1 MKFVEKFRGAATGVP
16 RRLAIAVIGA
26 ALLSGLVGAIGGS
39 ATVGAFSKTGL
50 PVEYLQIPSAAM
62 GRNIK
67 VQFQG
72 GGPHAVYL
80 LDGLRA
86 QDDYNGWDIN
96 TPAFEEFYQS
106 GLSVIMPVG
115 GQSSF
120 YSDWYQPAWGN
131 GRPHLQVGDV
141 PDPGDAAVAAGQQAV
156 SPLGNAA
163 VGLSMSGGSAM
174 ILAAYY
180 PQQFPYAASLS
191 GFLNPSEGWWPT
203 LIGLAM
209 GDAGGY
215 NATNM
220 WGPTSDPAWKRN
232 DPMVQIPRLVA
243 NNTRIWVYCGNG
255 TPNDLGGDS
264 MPAKFLEQFTLRTNE
279 QFRDNYAAAGG
290 RNGTFNFPP
299 NGTHEWGYWNQQ
311 LVAMKPDIMQVS
323 TRSTPRASPAAA
335 ATAPPDAP
343 KPASAAAHPSALL
356 PMFLSGQ
363 LIE

>member
-1 MKFVEKFRGAATGVP
+1 MP
-16 RRLAIAVIGA
+16 RRLAIAAMGA
-26 ALLSGLVGAIGGS
+26 SLLSGIAVASGGS
-39 ATVGAFSKTGL
+39 PVAGAFSKPGL
-50 PVEYLQIPSAAM
+50 PVEYLEVPSPSM

-72 GGPHAVYL
+72 GGSHAVYL

-120 YSDWYQPAWGN
+120 YSNWYQPSSGN
-131 GRPHLQVGDV
+131 GQNYTYKWETFLTQEMPLWMQSNK
-141 PDPGDAAVAAGQQAV
+141 QV
-156 SPLGNAA
+156 SPAGNAA
-163 VGLSMSGGSAM
+163 VGLSMSGGSAL

-180 PQQFPYAASLS
+180 PQQFPYAAALS

-209 GDAGGY
+209 NDAGGY
-215 NATNM
+215 NANSM
-220 WGPTSDPAWKRN
+220 WGPSSDPAWKRN

-255 TPNDLGGDS
+255 TPSDLGGDN
-264 MPAKFLEQFTLRTNE
+264 MPAKFLEGMTLRTNE
-279 QFRDNYAAAGG
+279 QF
-290 RNGTFNFPP
+290 
-299 NGTHEWGYWNQQ
+299 Q
-311 LVAMKPDIMQVS
+311 
-323 TRSTPRASPAAA
+323 
-335 ATAPPDAP
+335 
-343 KPASAAAHPSALL
+343 
-356 PMFLSGQ
+356 
-363 LIE
+363 

>member
-1 MKFVEKFRGAATGVP
+1 MKFFEELRKLRGAAATMP
-16 RRLAIAVIGA
+16 RQLAVAAMGA
-26 ALLSGLVGAIGGS
+26 ALMSGLVTAAGVS
-39 ATVGAFSKTGL
+39 ATAGAFSKPGL
-50 PVEYLQIPSAAM
+50 PVEYLEVPSPSM

-67 VQFQG
+67 VQFEG

-106 GLSVIMPVG
+106 GLSVVMPVG

-120 YSDWYQPAWGN
+120 YSNWYQPSSGN
-131 GRPHLQVGDV
+131 GQNYTYKWETFLTQEMPLWLQ
-141 PDPGDAAVAAGQQAV
+141 ANKQV
-156 SPLGNAA
+156 SPTGNAA
-163 VGLSMSGGSAM
+163 VGLSMSGGSAL

-209 GDAGGY
+209 NDSGGY
-215 NATNM
+215 NANSM
-220 WGPTSDPAWKRN
+220 WGPSTDPAWKRN

-255 TPNDLGGDS
+255 TPSDLGGDN
-264 MPAKFLEQFTLRTNE
+264 MPAKFLEGLTLRTNQ
-279 QFRDNYAAAGG
+279 QFQNSYVAAGG
-290 RNGTFNFPP
+290 RNGTFNFPA
-299 NGTHEWGYWNQQ
+299 NGTHSWPYWNQQ
-311 LVAMKPDIMQVS
+311 LVAMKPDIQQVLL
-323 TRSTPRASPAAA
+323 ASNT
-335 ATAPPDAP
+335 TAPPAQPAP
-343 KPASAAAHPSALL
+343 PAAPAQPAA
-356 PMFLSGQ
+356 
-363 LIE
+363 

>member
-1 MKFVEKFRGAATGVP
+1 MSFFEEMRKLRGAAAKMP
-16 RRLAIAVIGA
+16 RRLAIAAIGT
-26 ALLSGLVGAIGGS
+26 ALLSGLVAAAGGS
-39 ATVGAFSKTGL
+39 ATAGAFSKAGL
-50 PVEYLQIPSAAM
+50 PVEYLEVPSPSM

-96 TPAFEEFYQS
+96 TPAFEEYYQS

-120 YSDWYQPAWGN
+120 YSDWYQPACGKTGCQTYKWETFVP
-131 GRPHLQVGDV
+131 RELPTYLQANRGIA
-141 PDPGDAAVAAGQQAV
+141 PT
-156 SPLGNAA
+156 GNAA
-163 VGLSMSGGSAM
+163 VGLSMSGGSAL

-180 PQQFPYAASLS
+180 PQQFSYAGSLS

-220 WGPTSDPAWKRN
+220 WGPTSDPACERN
-232 DPMVQIPRLVA
+232 DPRVQIPRLFQH
-243 NNTRIWVYCGNG
+243 NTRISV
-255 TPNDLGGDS
+255 
-264 MPAKFLEQFTLRTNE
+264 
-279 QFRDNYAAAGG
+279 
-290 RNGTFNFPP
+290 
-299 NGTHEWGYWNQQ
+299 
-311 LVAMKPDIMQVS
+311 
-323 TRSTPRASPAAA
+323 
-335 ATAPPDAP
+335 
-343 KPASAAAHPSALL
+343 
-356 PMFLSGQ
+356 
-363 LIE
+363 